1 MRKGISVIIP
11 TWNRAQHLAAAIS
24 SVLEQSIPP
33 DEVLVCDDGS
43 TDGSEGVVRGI
54 GDGRVKWVPGPHGGR
69 PAIPRNRGLAAS
81 NGEWVAFLDSDD
93 LWVPE
98 KLQKQLACAE
108 SSGCLAVS
116 SNGLRV
122 DAEGRHSGHVVSWAR
137 ARITFRDLLKTNQV
151 ICSSAIIHRS
161 LLDKAVG
168 FPEQRELTACE
179 DHALWLRVSA
189 QTDFAFAAE
198 PLVIYRDDPATSVRN
213 SNPDAVAVRKN
224 VLNDFIAWSSTTNE
238 LSGFRRK
245 AQRILAGSSLRD
257 FLWELKQTFLGAVR

>member
-1 MRKGISVIIP
+1 VRKRISVIIP

-24 SVLEQSIPP
+24 SALGQTIPP

-43 TDGSEGVVRGI
+43 TDGSEEVVRGI
-54 GDGRVKWVPGPHGGR
+54 EDGRVKWVPGPRGGR

-98 KLQKQLACAE
+98 KLEKQLACAE
-108 SSGCLAVS
+108 SNRCLAVS
-116 SNGLRV
+116 SNALRV
-122 DAEGRHSGHVVSWAR
+122 DAEGRPSGHVVSWAR
-137 ARITFRDLLKTNQV
+137 GRITFRDLLKTNQV

-179 DHALWLRVSA
+179 DHALWLRVST

-213 SNPDAVAVRKN
+213 SNPDAVAVKKN
-224 VLNDFIAWSSTTNE
+224 VLNDFVAWSSTTNE
-238 LSGFRRK
+238 TPEFRRK
-245 AQRILAGSSLRD
+245 AQRILALSYSRNI
-257 FLWELKQTFLGAVR
+257 LWEMKQAFIGFVR